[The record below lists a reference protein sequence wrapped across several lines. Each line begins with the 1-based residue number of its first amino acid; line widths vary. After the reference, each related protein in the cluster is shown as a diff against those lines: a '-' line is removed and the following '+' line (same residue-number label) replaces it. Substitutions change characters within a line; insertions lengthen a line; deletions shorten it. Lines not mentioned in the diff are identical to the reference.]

1 MRWSWCTIVVVV
13 CVAGTLAL
21 PQETQGRKRRVRK
34 KIVKVETDGDG
45 ASTGGSTGQEVK
57 KAPRG

>member
-1 MRWSWCTIVVVV
+1 MVVV

-34 KIVKVETDGDG
+34 KIVKVETDGGG
-45 ASTGGSTGQEVK
+45 ASMGGSTGQEVK